1 MEDGWT
7 GIDLSAGDWPLLV
20 GMLLLL
26 LAKLGGLAAEE
37 EFGIAFMAGL
47 GLLPPIVGGLC
58 AGDGRVARDRTV
70 GEGEGFPEGM

>member
-1 MEDGWT
+1 
-7 GIDLSAGDWPLLV
+7 
-20 GMLLLL
+20 MLLLL
-26 LAKLGGLAAEE
+26 LAKLGGLAAEDV
-37 EFGIAFMAGL
+37 GGKAFVAGL